1 MSADYRPG
9 DAIVDDRQSDGQDA
23 AIARFGT
30 SSDPLPVELPAR
42 VAGHARCGDVDRYN
56 NGERYQ
62 RAVVQELFRSQ
73 YPAAAGK
80 TVWQRVA
87 WGAPSKVSAAARQT
101 A

>member
-1 MSADYRPG
+1 MSPDYRPG

-23 AIARFGT
+23 AIARFG
-30 SSDPLPVELPAR
+30 SCSDPLPVELPAR
-42 VAGHARCGDVDRYN
+42 AADYARSGDVDGCN
-56 NGERYQ
+56 NGEPHQ
-62 RAVVQELFRSQ
+62 RAMVQELFRSQ